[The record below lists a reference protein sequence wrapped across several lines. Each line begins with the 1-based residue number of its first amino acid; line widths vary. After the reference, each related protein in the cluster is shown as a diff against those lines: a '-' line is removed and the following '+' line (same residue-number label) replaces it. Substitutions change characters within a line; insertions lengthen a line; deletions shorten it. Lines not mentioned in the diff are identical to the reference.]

1 MNEDENKIIQFAEL
15 GTWSV
20 KKSNQKPKCNHDSV
34 YVVEGSPYLQCQTCE
49 EDLDP
54 IWFMTRLVKE
64 EQIKEWRLDRLTNII
79 NDLIQKI
86 ENQNK
91 LKCEHCGKF
100 TRILKD
106 VGNKNE

>member
-1 MNEDENKIIQFAEL
+1 MNEEENKIIQFKEL

-20 KKSNQKPKCNHDSV
+20 KKSNKRSECKHDSA
-34 YVVEGSPYLQCQTCE
+34 YIVEGSPYLQCQTCE

-54 IWFMTRLVKE
+54 IWFMTRLAKE
-64 EQIKEWRLDRLTNII
+64 ELVKEWRKDRLTNII
-79 NDLIQKI
+79 NDLNQKI

-100 TRILKD
+100 TRILK
-106 VGNKNE
+106 V

>member
-1 MNEDENKIIQFAEL
+1 MSIDENKIIQFNEL

-20 KKSNQKPKCNHDSV
+20 KKSNKRSKCNHDSA
-34 YVVEGSPYLQCQTCE
+34 YIVEGSPYLQCQTCE

-54 IWFMTRLVKE
+54 IWFMTRIAKE
-64 EQIKEWRLDRLTNII
+64 EQVKEWRKDRLTDIV
-79 NDLIQKI
+79 NDLNLKI

-100 TRILKD
+100 TRILK
-106 VGNKNE
+106 V